1 MVYDQAAT
9 ARPPS
14 GVLSSIHNGPDLLDP
29 TGDWP
34 VSLAESYS
42 ERYHHLLS
50 PSTPWE
56 DWFEC
61 LGHQGTYEW
70 ELGSDLLS
78 RIVGHLSLH
87 TWFPLP
93 QILMVATSHNELYNG
108 AQQLGFSTIVR
119 SYRSMHWY
127 QAHLLCDTCR
137 LSSRLASPSLPTRR
151 TCGWTT
157 RVRQDVHRSRCR
169 FDLRVHE
176 DAVFISIEKLHLVN

>member
-108 AQQLGFSTIVR
+108 AQQLGFSTILRDYV
-119 SYRSMHWY
+119 SE
-127 QAHLLCDTCR
+127 
-137 LSSRLASPSLPTRR
+137 PSLRR
-151 TCGWTT
+151 HLCFTQ
-157 RVRQDVHRSRCR
+157 QDEILEAEKAARSQSTPAQAAKDPMGSGTEAPGAGAGSGAEFRA
-169 FDLRVHE
+169 
-176 DAVFISIEKLHLVN
+176 DAGSDNNY